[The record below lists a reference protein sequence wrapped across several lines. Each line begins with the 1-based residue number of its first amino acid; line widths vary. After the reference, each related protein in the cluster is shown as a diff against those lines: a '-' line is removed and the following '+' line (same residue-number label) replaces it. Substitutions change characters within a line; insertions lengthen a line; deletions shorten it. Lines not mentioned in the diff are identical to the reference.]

1 MIPTINPPNKTPN
14 KDKGIRIEVYNPK
27 DIKTARLNKIMNVLK
42 ANANKPLY
50 VEDIAYYV
58 GLDPKT
64 TRKYLRLLRAQYPND
79 IVVVKDGVKTI
90 YIYKPTKEALE
101 DLTLRLNR
109 RLPKPQKALISIDIQ
124 DSELLKDLEDVDV
137 EELLKELINK
147 VKSKKRSNQQP
158 NQQ

>member
-1 MIPTINPPNKTPN
+1 MIPTINPQNKTP
-14 KDKGIRIEVYNPK
+14 DKGKKVNIEVYNPK
-27 DIKTARLNKIMNVLK
+27 DIKQARLAKIMNVLK
-42 ANANKPLY
+42 ANQNKPLY

-64 TRKYLRLLRAQYPND
+64 TRKYLRLLRSTYPND

-109 RLPKPQKALISIDIQ
+109 RLPRPQKALITIDIQ
-124 DSELLKDLEDVDV
+124 DSELLKDLEGVDLEDV
-137 EELLKELINK
+137 LKEVINK
-147 VKSKKRSNQQP
+147 LKAKKTSNQQ
-158 NQQ
+158 

>member
-1 MIPTINPPNKTPN
+1 MIPTINPPNK
-14 KDKGIRIEVYNPK
+14 DKKINIEVFNPK

-64 TRKYLRLLRAQYPND
+64 TRKYLRMLRSMYPND

-90 YIYKPTKEALE
+90 YIYKPTKEVLE
-101 DLTLRLNR
+101 DLTLKLNR
-109 RLPKPQKALISIDIQ
+109 KLPRPQKALVTIDIQ
-124 DSELLKDLEDVDV
+124 DSELLKDLGDVDLEDVIKEV
-137 EELLKELINK
+137 INQLKA
-147 VKSKKRSNQQP
+147 KKKGNQQ
-158 NQQ
+158 